1 MIYFVI
7 IFVLIWVWVIVEWI
21 NSPYFDENTNNKN
34 DDFTTK
40 PNDTHNKG
48 V

>member
-21 NSPYFDENTNNKN
+21 NAPYFEDDKNN
-34 DDFTTK
+34 DFTTK
-40 PNDTHNKG
+40 PNDSHNKG